1 MGIEKMPN
9 RPGSE
14 RRGEQETCPNCRG
27 SGKAQGSHCPRCRG
41 TGKLPSAR

>member
-9 RPGSE
+9 RLGSE
-14 RRGEQETCPNCRG
+14 RKGENESCPNCHGTGRI
-27 SGKAQGSHCPRCRG
+27 KAEPCPRCRG